1 MLTPLS
7 SAFQR
12 TLVPALTPSEQKD
25 GSEAK
30 SQYTE
35 VLVALV
41 PRWKAEKKLLIDCFT
56 AGFVKATQA

>member
-35 VLVALV
+35 VALV
-41 PRWKAEKKLLIDCFT
+41 HGCVGKLRKNC
-56 AGFVKATQA
+56 